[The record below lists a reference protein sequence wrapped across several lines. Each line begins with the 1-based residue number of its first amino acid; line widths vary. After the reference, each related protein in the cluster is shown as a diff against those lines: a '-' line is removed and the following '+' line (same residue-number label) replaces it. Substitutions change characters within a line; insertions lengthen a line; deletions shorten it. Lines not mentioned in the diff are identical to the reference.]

1 MEPFTC
7 PRCSHASSY
16 DPRAGS
22 AVCPECGYSPPTDI
36 RVPAGLAGEPWP
48 SARGPA
54 RGVKHSG
61 ERLQI
66 QGPLLDELLSFWN
79 GTHKPEGGYRWPTRS
94 EAYAL
99 FGEYQHA
106 LGEDP
111 SPEPGQHSRYVRAYQ
126 PEKKAI
132 LRFVAAYLQLRYGD
146 RSEAARHLHQLTQLY
161 PDFPDAWIWLSAT
174 TDDPGERI
182 DYLENAVLLEA
193 AHPLAR
199 DALAIAQ
206 GKVSSKKGRQGGER
220 EPPARVINCPRCGG
234 ALHYEP
240 GATAVAC
247 QYCGTRLE
255 LDQSNVVDG
264 DATLIGDLRLQRRL
278 QGHTWKEVRRLVRCQ
293 ACGAQLT
300 MARYLAKQCVFCGS
314 TSVLTEDSQGT
325 FEQPDGF
332 LPFKLDRQRAAAA
345 IAGAQQ
351 STYQRLRTWWAGQDE
366 EITGMQAVY
375 LPFWLFDGFVEVR
388 ATETRGPALGAQRGV
403 PSLDSGSLTVAMGIL
418 NRLNQDDVR
427 QNPMPGK
434 ELILF
439 DNLLCSAMDFP
450 PPWLLKQIL
459 PFRLAAVVPYEP
471 RLLANWPAA
480 LYHRDVE
487 AGVREAYNEMLAKA
501 VWRKKSLLLAQAS
514 DYAELRRTF
523 QVTAVTYQL
532 VLLPIWVALAQRG
545 HERRLVLVNGQSGQ
559 VTFSSTLQSRA

>member
-1 MEPFTC
+1 
-7 PRCSHASSY
+7 
-16 DPRAGS
+16 
-22 AVCPECGYSPPTDI
+22 
-36 RVPAGLAGEPWP
+36 
-48 SARGPA
+48 
-54 RGVKHSG
+54 
-61 ERLQI
+61 
-66 QGPLLDELLSFWN
+66 
-79 GTHKPEGGYRWPTRS
+79 
-94 EAYAL
+94 
-99 FGEYQHA
+99 
-106 LGEDP
+106 
-111 SPEPGQHSRYVRAYQ
+111 
-126 PEKKAI
+126 
-132 LRFVAAYLQLRYGD
+132 
-146 RSEAARHLHQLTQLY
+146 
-161 PDFPDAWIWLSAT
+161 
-174 TDDPGERI
+174 
-182 DYLENAVLLEA
+182 
-193 AHPLAR
+193 
-199 DALAIAQ
+199 
-206 GKVSSKKGRQGGER
+206 
-220 EPPARVINCPRCGG
+220 
-234 ALHYEP
+234 
-240 GATAVAC
+240 
-247 QYCGTRLE
+247 
-255 LDQSNVVDG
+255 
-264 DATLIGDLRLQRRL
+264 
-278 QGHTWKEVRRLVRCQ
+278 
-293 ACGAQLT
+293 
-300 MARYLAKQCVFCGS
+300 
-314 TSVLTEDSQGT
+314 
-325 FEQPDGF
+325 
-332 LPFKLDRQRAAAA
+332 
-345 IAGAQQ
+345 
-351 STYQRLRTWWAGQDE
+351 
-366 EITGMQAVY
+366 MQAVY

-388 ATETRGPALGAQRGV
+388 GTETRGPALGAQRGV